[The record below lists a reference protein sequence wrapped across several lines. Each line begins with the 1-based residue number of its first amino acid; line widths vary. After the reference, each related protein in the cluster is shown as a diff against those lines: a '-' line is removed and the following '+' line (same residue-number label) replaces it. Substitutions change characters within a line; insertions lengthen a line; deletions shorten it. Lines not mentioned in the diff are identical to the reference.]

1 MRKVTKFL
9 MMAAIVF
16 GFAACNNEEGPNV
29 GTEGTGEKAWT
40 SFTIALPNSA
50 VNTRTVDGV
59 GHGETYAGTANEQK
73 VSNARIVLYNES
85 GVVKYAFD
93 IVANN
98 ADGAASFTGDDVST
112 ADPATVSEFT
122 TKAKELEKAV
132 YDVYVFLNVPQAVTN
147 ATQEGMLLSEL
158 EKVANYVEDE
168 IITDNGIFMSNS
180 KGAVKTTD
188 ANWKPTP
195 GAAEENAASVK
206 VPVERAVA
214 KVFVNNAEIT
224 NVHNNGQAKVE
235 RFALDVTNKKLFW
248 VRQMD
253 LTVDGSTPETA
264 ATPRIESYAKD
275 PNMGDNYATAS
286 PTDLTNEFTYRDANS
301 VLDAADADVKAPGY
315 DDANGIYV
323 AENTMN
329 ADQQYEVATTRVVFQ
344 ITYAPAGMDLG
355 DSFVEYKGMM
365 MSQTA
370 FEDKVTAA
378 KGQDATDATVGM
390 PSGFVDE
397 VKDKTFTYTQS
408 FAEGNVNFYLNG
420 INYYT
425 TTIRH
430 FTDGQVSWQSG
441 EPLKYGRYGV
451 VRNNIYKLTVNSIKG
466 PGSPVIEQP
475 DPEIPDDKTKNYIA
489 VRVNVEPWLV
499 REQSVDL

>member
-1 MRKVTKFL
+1 MNKVTKFL

-50 VNTRTVDGV
+50 VNTRAVDGV
-59 GHGETYAGTANEQK
+59 GHGETYAGTTDEQK

-93 IVANN
+93 IVAAN
-98 ADGAASFTGDDVST
+98 ANGTAPFTGDVST
-112 ADPATVSEFT
+112 VDPATVSEFT

-158 EKVANYVEDE
+158 EKVANYVENE
-168 IITDNGIFMSNS
+168 IITTNGIFMSNS

-195 GAAEENAASVK
+195 EAAEENAASVK

-224 NVHNNGQAKVE
+224 NVHNNGKAKVE

-264 ATPRIESYAKD
+264 ATTRINSYAKD

-286 PTDLTNEFTYRDANS
+286 PADLTDEFTYRDANS
-301 VLDAADADVKAPGY
+301 VLAAGGADVKAPGY

-329 ADQQYEVATTRVVFQ
+329 ADQQYEVATTRVVFE
-344 ITYAPAGMDLG
+344 ITYAPAGMALG

-365 MSQTA
+365 MSQSD
-370 FEDKVTAA
+370 FEAKVTAA
-378 KGQDATDATVGM
+378 KVQDATDATVGM

-397 VKDKTFTYTQS
+397 VKGETFDYAKS
-408 FAEGNVNFYLNG
+408 FNVGNVNFYLNG

-430 FTDGQVSWQSG
+430 FTDAQVPWQSG